1 MSAGSRRAVQGAAW
15 ALMLWAGTG
24 TLPVPAHGQSALD
37 LLNMTEKLDKM
48 DRADM
53 TEHIEEAQRCIQR
66 RNWSCVNGALAK
78 AERLA
83 AVREDR
89 DLVASVRQRADWELN
104 QQREEERR
112 AREAEE
118 ERREQAER
126 ERRQIRREQ
135 LAQEQRRDAQR
146 RAERQRERDR
156 QDAEARARREKLDR
170 DNLQRLADHQR
181 RVREMTLA
189 SQERYRQQAAAEL
202 ERQRKHLE
210 SRQVASA
217 QADKDRQA
225 RREAEQRE
233 EERRRNEDERRRKEE
248 DARRERE
255 EREREQARLAEER
268 RLAAERER
276 EQQQAKREQERRE
289 REEQARAQREA
300 KEREQRDALDALRS
314 GTRLAVRRCA
324 GGEGRYFMV
333 GVVPQSAKNKV
344 GCIDVS
350 YSAHCPGDAR
360 GITGL
365 ARNFVGASTD
375 CYLGDTVTIS
385 PTPSCPVEQVRVEV
399 RDVRA
404 CGR

>member
-1 MSAGSRRAVQGAAW
+1 MNGRNRRVVRGATAVLMVW
-15 ALMLWAGTG
+15 ACMWTLLM
-24 TLPVPAHGQSALD
+24 PAHAQSALD
-37 LLNMTEKLDKM
+37 LLNMTEKLDKL

-53 TEHIEEAQRCIQR
+53 SAHIEEAQRCIQR
-66 RNWSCVNGALAK
+66 RNWSCVNSALAK

-83 AVREDR
+83 SVREDR
-89 DLVASVRQRADWELN
+89 DLVASVRQRADLELA

-112 AREAEE
+112 EREAEE
-118 ERREQAER
+118 ERREAAER

-189 SQERYRQQAAAEL
+189 SQERQRQQAAAEL

-233 EERRRNEDERRRKEE
+233 EERRRKEE

-276 EQQQAKREQERRE
+276 EQLQAKREQERRD

-300 KEREQRDALDALRS
+300 KEREQRDALDALRT
-314 GTRLAVRRCA
+314 GTRLAARRCP
-324 GGEGRYFMV
+324 GGEGKYYMV

-365 ARNFVGASTD
+365 ARNFVGASGD
-375 CYLGDTVTIS
+375 CFLGDTVTIS